1 MAKQKLKPYKPCD
14 LKPSAN
20 LYPDSQPCVRKTFSA
35 SFVSQPAENH
45 TFILKIDRCRI
56 SPRESSSY
64 WGEGG
69 GGGGRGR
76 KGTKQG
82 KGA

>member
-1 MAKQKLKPYKPCD
+1 MAKQKQTPYKPFD

-45 TFILKIDRCRI
+45 TSKHTIQLKLNLELRPLPTALYVKEVPGLTLSNI
-56 SPRESSSY
+56 PA
-64 WGEGG
+64 G
-69 GGGGRGR
+69 
-76 KGTKQG
+76 
-82 KGA
+82 